1 MVHALEEIRRTLT
14 PHGLLIDLR
23 PLADRWR
30 VELVTGQT
38 SREIGRLTDLP
49 AGLADDQAANDAIQ
63 AASRRGW
70 FILES
75 DQSFPFY
82 YYWETPEEML
92 EHIQEKW
99 GDYLQLDQQVYSNI
113 HNAWTVLGTDRRVR
127 VKVKM
132 HLASWRKQLR

>member
-1 MVHALEEIRRTLT
+1 MVHALEEIRRTLV

-30 VELVTGQT
+30 VELVTGLT
-38 SREIGRLTDLP
+38 SREMGRLTDLP

-70 FILES
+70 FVLES
-75 DQSFPFY
+75 HQSFPFY
-82 YYWETPEEML
+82 YYWDSPEEML

-99 GDYLQLDQQVYSNI
+99 GDYMQLGQQVYSNI
-113 HNAWTVLGTDRRVR
+113 QKTWAGLGTDRRVR

-132 HLASWRKQLR
+132 HLARWQKH